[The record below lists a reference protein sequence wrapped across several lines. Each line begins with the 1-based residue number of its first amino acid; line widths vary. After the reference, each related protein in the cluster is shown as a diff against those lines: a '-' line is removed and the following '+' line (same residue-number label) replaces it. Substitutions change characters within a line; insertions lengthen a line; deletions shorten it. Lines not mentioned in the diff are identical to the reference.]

1 MPRALHFLHPWALA
15 ALPLMWALALWLAH
29 RRARTGAWP
38 RLVDADLLALLR
50 LEGGGARARS
60 PWPLIGAL
68 WTLGVVALAGPSWQ
82 RQVTAA
88 YRLPA
93 AWVLAVQLSPSME
106 ASDLSP
112 SRAAQARFAVDNLL
126 AAAHDARVGLVAFA
140 GEAYTVAPLTA
151 DGATVRNLDRVLSPR
166 LMPEHG
172 ARLAPALRTA
182 SRLLHAWAGNDRQV
196 IVLMD
201 SVHDPARDLQAP
213 LTTDL
218 GTVHRFL
225 DEAMVG
231 IAGPQT
237 AIGDAIGLA
246 IKTLR
251 QDDRGVHTHRQP
263 LLILLTD
270 GGNNTGV
277 MPPLEAARLAAQTGL
292 RIDTIGVGAAVHQSF
307 FGVTGNTDLDQKLLQ
322 KIARITGG
330 RYFRATDQGALRA
343 VYRQIDR
350 LEPVAGDRR
359 WLRPSS
365 EWFGIPLALALLLS
379 IPAAWRMTERT

>member
-1 MPRALHFLHPWALA
+1 MFHFAWPWMALLTPLPWVLRRVLRNAEPSGAALFVPMAAEVAAAGTGAPRIARADAVLLSSIWLLLILA
-15 ALPLMWALALWLAH
+15 AMRPQWLGAPIPVHTEGRQIILAIDCSGSMATEDMGG
-29 RRARTGAWP
+29 RQS
-38 RLVDADLLALLR
+38 RLQ
-50 LEGGGARARS
+50 
-60 PWPLIGAL
+60 
-68 WTLGVVALAGPSWQ
+68 VVQQVAG
-82 RQVTAA
+82 
-88 YRLPA
+88 
-93 AWVLAVQLSPSME
+93 
-106 ASDLSP
+106 
-112 SRAAQARFAVDNLL
+112 RFVSGRHGDQ
-126 AAAHDARVGLVAFA
+126 VGLILF
-140 GEAYTVAPLTA
+140 GTRPY
-151 DGATVRNLDRVLSPR
+151 
-166 LMPEHG
+166 
-172 ARLAPALRTA
+172 
-182 SRLLHAWAGNDRQV
+182 
-196 IVLMD
+196 
-201 SVHDPARDLQAP
+201 LQAP

-251 QDDRGVHTHRQP
+251 QDDRGAHAHRQP

-277 MPPLEAARLAAQTGL
+277 MPPLEAARLAAETGL
-292 RIDTIGVGAAVHQSF
+292 RIDTIGVGAAVRQSF

-322 KIARITGG
+322 KIARISGG

-359 WLRPSS
+359 WLRPAS
-365 EWFGIPLALALLLS
+365 EWFGVPLALALLLS